1 VIILEPELK
10 SNFQQN
16 IQISFNKITN
26 GLFNIETKEKRKY
39 NGFVKYEFRIKL
51 ISSLFFCINDSIF
64 EICQFKQI

>member
-1 VIILEPELK
+1 MIILEPELK